1 MAQIRDRSKLFSRD
15 ARQADEAQQPEAALE
30 NGSAPGADSD
40 GREDGDGNAESIHHY
55 SQQRPA
61 EAGPFCCQSLP
72 SSLVQHVC
80 QLACI
85 VRTHLLRSASRP

>member
-1 MAQIRDRSKLFSRD
+1 VAQIRDRSKLSSRD

-30 NGSAPGADSD
+30 SGSAPGADSD
-40 GREDGDGNAESIHHY
+40 GREDGDCYESIHLY

-61 EAGPFCCQSLP
+61 EAGPFCCQSSP

-80 QLACI
+80 QLACLA
-85 VRTHLLRSASRP
+85 RTHLLRSASRP